1 MWPTPAY
8 ILSDNKKNKSELKQ
22 NIDTL
27 NKNLL
32 NEKNK
37 LKIVMKQLNE
47 EREQWSIQKKFYE
60 NQINILSKLSLH

>member
-1 MWPTPAY
+1 MWSGPAY

-22 NIDTL
+22 NIDIL
-27 NKNLL
+27 NTELL

>member
-1 MWPTPAY
+1 MWPAPAY
-8 ILSDNKKNKSELKQ
+8 ILSDNKKNKSELKEK
-22 NIDTL
+22 IDSLHT
-27 NKNLL
+27 KLL